1 MTSKP
6 SHTIKAI
13 GHALCAFTLLTPA
26 ITLGSQ
32 IPQSFE
38 CLIVPNQ
45 TVELR
50 SPTDGLIDKVLV
62 RRGDQIKKGQVLV
75 VLESSIQKSA
85 VQIAKYRTQMDGRIA
100 SSKSRLD
107 FANKKLKRVEEL
119 GKKDLVSDQL
129 ADEAQAEK
137 LVAEAE
143 LLDAMEAQQL
153 AKHDYN
159 HALNQLNQ
167 RTLVSPFDG
176 VVVDRMLNP
185 GDLAESGSGPKPI
198 LKLAQIDPLLV
209 EVALPL
215 SAYGKLKV
223 GLNGTVVPEG
233 DLGSHEAKIAIVD
246 SIFDAASG
254 MFGAR
259 LEMSNNDGSVPGGIR
274 CRVSFEQLNL

>member
-1 MTSKP
+1 MSDCLHIVKQTTYSLA
-6 SHTIKAI
+6 TI
-13 GHALCAFTLLTPA
+13 LVLLA
-26 ITLGSQ
+26 SSAASAVQ
-32 IPQSFE
+32 DSYE

-62 RRGDQIKKGQVLV
+62 RRGDQIKNNQVLV
-75 VLESSIQKSA
+75 VLESSVQKSA
-85 VQIAKYRTQMDGRIA
+85 VQIAKYRTEMDGRIA

-107 FANKKLKRVEEL
+107 FADKKLKRVEEL
-119 GKKDLVSDQL
+119 GRKNLVSDQL

-153 AKHDYN
+153 AKHDYQ
-159 HALNQLNQ
+159 HALNQLYQ
-167 RTLVSPFDG
+167 RTLRSPFDG

-209 EVALPL
+209 EVTMPL
-215 SAYGKLKV
+215 EAYGKLSV
-223 GLNGTVVPEG
+223 GMSGTVTPEG
-233 DLGSHEAKIAIVD
+233 LLGSHSAKIAIVD
-246 SIFDAASG
+246 SVFDAASG
-254 MFGAR
+254 MFGVR
-259 LEMSNNDGSVPGGIR
+259 LQMSNNDGAVPGGIR
-274 CRVSFEQLNL
+274 CSVTFDGL